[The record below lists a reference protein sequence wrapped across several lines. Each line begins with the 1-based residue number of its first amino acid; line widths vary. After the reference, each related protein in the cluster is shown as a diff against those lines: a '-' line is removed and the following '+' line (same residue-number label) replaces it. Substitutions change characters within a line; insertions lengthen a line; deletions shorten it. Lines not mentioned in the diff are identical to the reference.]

1 MSDIIDALDVAQKIR
16 DYTLTQSYGD
26 TFRFELNC
34 KESAAL
40 IDSYAAERE
49 RIARADEREKCA
61 ERAVKW
67 YTDPVDPCYAHEYDD
82 EWWDQSLRDAIM
94 GGGE

>member
-40 IDSYAAERE
+40 VDSYAAERE

-61 ERAVKW
+61 ERAVLW
-67 YTDPVDPCYAHEYDD
+67 LIEDTPDGEETFAEVIVD
-82 EWWDQSLRDAIM
+82 LRAAIKKD
-94 GGGE
+94 GK